1 MERQDTEQATNSAAP
16 LLSGLRLDELLR
28 ELHER
33 LGELMHTRDSLQGL
47 LDAVMA
53 VGAGLELDSTLQR
66 IVRAAVGL
74 VDARYGALG
83 VLGDAGGL
91 SRFVYEGIDS
101 RTRSRM
107 GHLPEGR
114 GLLGLLIEHP
124 EPIRVPDL
132 TRHPASVGFP
142 ENHPP
147 MGSFLGVPVRVRGEI
162 FGNLYLTEK
171 RGSTEFTADDEAV
184 VSALAAAAGVAIE
197 NARLFERTRDRE
209 RWLTAAGEVNTQ
221 LLAGAS
227 QGETLDL
234 IARRVLELAGADCT
248 LILLV
253 DDATRDLLRV
263 GAATG
268 TVGDLLGDEE
278 VAAFAPLIEAVLAEE
293 EPREVAD
300 LAAEL
305 GTHAGS
311 LGPAVVV
318 PLRTAGGVLLA
329 AREKGARP
337 FSVHQTPLLASFAGQ
352 AAVALELAEK
362 QRAQRLLDVL
372 ADRDRIAQDLHDH
385 VIQRLYATGMSL
397 QGTLRR
403 IDDPAAR
410 DRVHRSVEQ
419 LDQTVR
425 EIRTS
430 IFDLQSTSEDANSL
444 RRRLL
449 DVVAEV
455 GAGTAVSPAV
465 SMSGAID
472 TLVPAEIGEHA
483 VAVLR
488 EALSNAVRHARAS
501 EITVTVGAADSLTVE
516 VRDNGVGLVTST
528 GRRSGLDN
536 IDRRAAACHGR
547 CEITSTDGGGT
558 VLRWQVPL
566 G

>member
-1 MERQDTEQATNSAAP
+1 MERHEAERDTGSTAT

-47 LDAVMA
+47 LDAVLA

-66 IVRAAVGL
+66 IVQAAVGL

-83 VLGDAGGL
+83 VLGDRGL
-91 SRFVYEGIDS
+91 SRFLHEGIDAE
-101 RTRSRM
+101 TRAGM

-124 EPIRVPDL
+124 EPIRLVDL
-132 TRHPASVGFP
+132 TQHPASVGFP

-147 MGSFLGVPVRVRGEI
+147 MGSFLGVPVRVRGEV

-171 RGSTEFTADDEAV
+171 RGGPFTADDEAV
-184 VSALAAAAGVAIE
+184 VRALAAAAGVAIE
-197 NARLFERTRDRE
+197 NARLFERSRDRE
-209 RWLTAAGEVNTQ
+209 RWLTAGAEVNTQ

-234 IARRVLELAGADCT
+234 IARRVVELTAADCA

-268 TVGDLLGDEE
+268 TVGEALTDDE
-278 VAAFAPLIEAVLAEE
+278 VSAFSPLIDAVLVAE
-293 EPREVAD
+293 EPRQVGD
-300 LAAEL
+300 LAQEL
-305 GTHAGS
+305 GTNGA

-337 FSVHQTPLLASFAGQ
+337 FTADTAPMLASFASQ

-362 QRAQRLLDVL
+362 QRAQRMLDVL

-403 IDDPAAR
+403 IEDPAAR
-410 DRVHRSVEQ
+410 ERVHRSVEQ

-430 IFDLQSTSEDANSL
+430 IFDLQSVDDASSL
-444 RRRLL
+444 RRRML

-455 GAGTAVSPAV
+455 GAGSTVSPAV
-465 SMSGAID
+465 AMSGAID
-472 TLVPAEIGEHA
+472 TLVPMETGEHA
-483 VAVLR
+483 LAVLR
-488 EALSNAVRHARAS
+488 EALSNAVRHAAAS
-501 EITVTVGAADSLTVE
+501 EIMVTVAASDALLVE
-516 VRDNGVGLVTST
+516 VRDNGVGFTVPDH
-528 GRRSGLDN
+528 RSGLEN
-536 IDRRAAACHGR
+536 LSRRAAACHGR
-547 CEITSTDGGGT
+547 CEVNSAPGVGT
-558 VLRWQVPL
+558 TVRWSVPL

>member
-1 MERQDTEQATNSAAP
+1 MEQMGRATG
-16 LLSGLRLDELLR
+16 LISGLRLDELLR

-33 LGELMHTRDSLQGL
+33 IGDLMRTRDSLQGL

-53 VGAGLELDSTLQR
+53 VAAGLELDSTLQR
-66 IVRAAVGL
+66 IVQAAVDL

-83 VLGDAGGL
+83 VLGHRGL
-91 SRFVYEGIDS
+91 SRFLYEGIDAE
-101 RTRSRM
+101 TRSGM

-124 EPIRVPDL
+124 EPIRLLDL
-132 TRHPASVGFP
+132 AKHPASVGFP
-142 ENHPP
+142 PNHPP
-147 MGSFLGVPVRVRGEI
+147 MGSFLGVPVRIRGEV

-171 RGSTEFTADDEAV
+171 RGGPFTAEDEAV
-184 VSALAAAAGVAIE
+184 VQALAAAAGVAIE
-197 NARLFERTRDRE
+197 NARLFERSRDRE
-209 RWLTAAGEVNTQ
+209 RWLTAAAEVNTQ

-234 IARRVLELAGADCT
+234 ISRRVLELTRADCA

-253 DDATRDLLRV
+253 DKTTRDLLRV

-268 TVGDLLGDEE
+268 TVGELLSDAE
-278 VAAFAPLIEAVLAEE
+278 VAAFAPLIEEVLATGEA
-293 EPREVAD
+293 REVAD
-300 LAAEL
+300 LAVEL
-305 GTHAGS
+305 GCGS

-329 AREKGARP
+329 ARETAGRSFGPDKAP
-337 FSVHQTPLLASFAGQ
+337 MLASFASQ

-362 QRAQRLLDVL
+362 QRSQRRLDVL

-397 QGTLRR
+397 QGTSRR
-403 IDDPAAR
+403 IESGDIR
-410 DRVHRSVEQ
+410 DRVQLAVAQ

-430 IFDLQSTSEDANSL
+430 IFDLQAADESSSL

-449 DVVAEV
+449 DVVAEI
-455 GAGTAVSPAV
+455 GAGAPVSPAV
-465 SMSGAID
+465 AMSGAID
-472 TLVPAEIGEHA
+472 TVVPAEVGEHA

-488 EALSNAVRHARAS
+488 EALSNAVRHAGAT
-501 EITVTVGAADSLTVE
+501 EIAVAVTAGDELLVE
-516 VRDNGVGLVTST
+516 VHDDGVGLGEP

-536 IDRRAAACHGR
+536 MVRRAAQCRGR
-547 CEITSTDGGGT
+547 CEMDPAEGGGT
-558 VLRWQVPL
+558 VVRWVVPL

>member
-1 MERQDTEQATNSAAP
+1 MGQPGRATD
-16 LLSGLRLDELLR
+16 LISGLRLDELLR

-33 LGELMHTRDSLQGL
+33 LGDLMHTRDSLQGL

-66 IVRAAVGL
+66 IVRAATDL
-74 VDARYGALG
+74 VDAQYGALG
-83 VLGDAGGL
+83 VLGDGGL
-91 SRFVYEGIDS
+91 SRFVHEGIDAG
-101 RTRSRM
+101 TRSRM

-124 EPIRVPDL
+124 EPIRLTDL
-132 TRHPASVGFP
+132 AKHPASVGFP
-142 ENHPP
+142 PNHPP
-147 MGSFLGVPVRVRGEI
+147 MGSFLGVPVRVRGEV

-171 RGSTEFTADDEAV
+171 RGGPFTADDEAV
-184 VSALAAAAGVAIE
+184 VQALAAAAGVAIE
-197 NARLFERTRDRE
+197 NARLFERSRDRE

-234 IARRVLELAGADCT
+234 IARRVLELTEADCA

-253 DDATRDLLRV
+253 DETTRDLLRV

-268 TVGDLLGDEE
+268 E
-278 VAAFAPLIEAVLAEE
+278 VSAELDVSAYGPLIEAVLRAEQ
-293 EPREVAD
+293 PRAVAD
-300 LAAEL
+300 LSVEVEFGA
-305 GTHAGS
+305 

-329 AREKGARP
+329 AREKGARTFGADTAP
-337 FSVHQTPLLASFAGQ
+337 MLASFAGQ

-362 QRAQRLLDVL
+362 QRAQRMLDVL

-403 IDDPAAR
+403 IEDPEAR
-410 DRVHRSVEQ
+410 ARVHRSVEQ

-430 IFDLQSTSEDANSL
+430 IFDLQAVDDSASL

-455 GAGTAVSPAV
+455 GAGAATSPAV
-465 SMSGAID
+465 SMAGAID
-472 TLVPAEIGEHA
+472 TLVRPEVGEHA

-488 EALSNAVRHARAS
+488 EALSNAVRHS
-501 EITVTVGAADSLTVE
+501 GAAEIVVE
-516 VRDNGVGLVTST
+516 VSAGDALAVTVRDNGVGVGAPL
-528 GRRSGLDN
+528 RRSGLEN
-536 IDRRAAACHGR
+536 MRRRAEQCHGR
-547 CEITSTDGGGT
+547 FEVESSESGGT
-558 VLRWQVPL
+558 AVRWEVPL

>member
-1 MERQDTEQATNSAAP
+1 MEQRGRATD
-16 LLSGLRLDELLR
+16 LISGLRLDELLR

-33 LGELMHTRDSLQGL
+33 LGDLMHTRDSLQGL

-66 IVRAAVGL
+66 IVRAATAL

-83 VLGDAGGL
+83 VLGDGGL
-91 SRFVYEGIDS
+91 ARFVHEGIDAA
-101 RTRSRM
+101 TRARM

-124 EPIRVPDL
+124 EPIRLVDL
-132 TRHPASVGFP
+132 AKHPASVGFP
-142 ENHPP
+142 PNHPP
-147 MGSFLGVPVRVRGEI
+147 MGSFLGVPVRVRGEV

-171 RGSTEFTADDEAV
+171 RGGPFTADDEAV
-184 VSALAAAAGVAIE
+184 VQALAAAAGVAIE
-197 NARLFERTRDRE
+197 NARLFERSRDRE

-234 IARRVLELAGADCT
+234 IARRVLELTEADCV

-253 DDATRDLLRV
+253 DETTRDLLRV
-263 GAATG
+263 AAATG
-268 TVGDLLGDEE
+268 SVVDLVADDE
-278 VAAFAPLIEAVLAEE
+278 VAAFGPLIEAVLTVE
-293 EPREVAD
+293 EPRAVVDLSAEV
-300 LAAEL
+300 
-305 GTHAGS
+305 GCGS

-318 PLRTAGGVLLA
+318 PLRTTGGVLLA
-329 AREKGARP
+329 AREKGGRSFRP
-337 FSVHQTPLLASFAGQ
+337 DTVPMLASFAGQ

-362 QRAQRLLDVL
+362 QRAQRMLDVL

-403 IDDPAAR
+403 IDDPEAR
-410 DRVHRSVEQ
+410 ARVHRSVEQ

-430 IFDLQSTSEDANSL
+430 IFDLQAVDDSTSL

-449 DVVAEV
+449 DVVADV
-455 GAGTAVSPAV
+455 GAGSPVSPAV

-472 TLVPAEIGEHA
+472 TLVRPEIGDQA
-483 VAVLR
+483 LAVLR
-488 EALSNAVRHARAS
+488 EALSNAVRHA
-501 EITVTVGAADSLTVE
+501 GATKIAVE
-516 VRDNGVGLVTST
+516 VVAGDALLVRVSDNGVGL
-528 GRRSGLDN
+528 GEPLHRSGLEN
-536 IDRRAAACHGR
+536 IRRRAEQCHGR
-547 CEITSTDGGGT
+547 CDIESPEAGGT
-558 VLRWQVPL
+558 TVRWQVPL
-566 G
+566 V